1 MKRKIFH
8 QDGSLCGARMGSCKM
23 NGLHPVKYIAD
34 VLLKLI
40 SGDTEYMALL
50 PTNIAQ

>member
-1 MKRKIFH
+1 
-8 QDGSLCGARMGSCKM
+8 M